1 MRLLR
6 RLLEAAACEALLTA
20 LLGRLL
26 ETGASV
32 ALLAARVRCDRVCIC
47 LRLWLCVLRQLLHRW
62 GVLIIGLSSS
72 NWLLASSSLRRP
84 ALAWSAGSLGEF
96 QSTWAAPATCPCVG
110 RGVSGGLR
118 PYLTAPATCPCF
130 GRGVSGGVSVLLA
143 CPSDLP
149 FCVGR
154 VVWRGLALTLRWAES
169 SPLCA
174 GL

>member
-72 NWLLASSSLRRP
+72 NWLLASSSLSGDLPLLGARGLWGSFNLTGLLRRP
-84 ALAWSAGSLGEF
+84 ALASGAGSLADF
-96 QSTWAAPATCPCVG
+96 
-110 RGVSGGLR
+110 
-118 PYLTAPATCPCF
+118 
-130 GRGVSGGVSVLLA
+130 
-143 CPSDLP
+143 
-149 FCVGR
+149 
-154 VVWRGLALTLRWAES
+154 ALT
-169 SPLCA
+169 
-174 GL
+174 